1 MTHKGGDVDKALKLR
16 AEAAGYTVIETA
28 GGDAG
33 CTIQTEADDVTGRYV
48 AVPAGVLDEAVES
61 LRRQRLLQETNRAF
75 EALRS
80 DPKAWQA
87 ELMERRQWEATLG
100 DDLKD

>member
-1 MTHKGGDVDKALKLR
+1 MAATVRIRPETHEKLQKL
-16 AEAAGYTVIETA
+16 ANEAG
-28 GGDAG
+28 
-33 CTIQTEADDVTGRYV
+33 Q
-48 AVPAGVLDEAVES
+48 PMLLVLDEAVES

-87 ELMERRQWEATLG
+87 ELMEREQWDATLG
-100 DDLKD
+100 DDLED

>member
-1 MTHKGGDVDKALKLR
+1 MAATVRIRPETHEKLQKL
-16 AEAAGYTVIETA
+16 ANELGQPMLV
-28 GGDAG
+28 
-33 CTIQTEADDVTGRYV
+33 
-48 AVPAGVLDEAVES
+48 VLDEAVES

>member
-1 MTHKGGDVDKALKLR
+1 MAEIASMAATVRIRPETHEKLQKL
-16 AEAAGYTVIETA
+16 ANET
-28 GGDAG
+28 G
-33 CTIQTEADDVTGRYV
+33 QPMLV
-48 AVPAGVLDEAVES
+48 VLDEAVES

>member
-1 MTHKGGDVDKALKLR
+1 MAATVRIRPETHEKLQKL
-16 AEAAGYTVIETA
+16 ANEIGQPMLV
-28 GGDAG
+28 
-33 CTIQTEADDVTGRYV
+33 
-48 AVPAGVLDEAVES
+48 VLDEAVES